1 MKKAVGCN
9 RACIKKAKKQPGAG
23 FWAPGCGGRG
33 WCFPRRRGRRRVPGE
48 RPGRRSGN
56 GSLGSFSRS
65 NPAFA
70 WRWRRGPGRFFLH
83 RGIRGAPLSRRYRG
97 ANSFFTSSKNYES
110 SWKSFEAVA
119 GFALLRPVAGAVGER
134 GFAAPRG
141 LDDPGAPE
149 FVRLFERGF
158 TQHTSNTNRNWLMR
172 GLRGHPRGNRAVTP
186 EAVFSKSDT
195 KLRKTIGI
203 NKQVCKLFAGFV
215 LS

>member
-48 RPGRRSGN
+48 KPGRRSGN

-70 WRWRRGPGRFFLH
+70 GRWRRGPGRFFLH

-134 GFAAPRG
+134 GLRRRG
-141 LDDPGAPE
+141 VSTIPGLLN
-149 FVRLFERGF
+149 LFDSSNVVSLNIHQ
-158 TQHTSNTNRNWLMR
+158 TQT
-172 GLRGHPRGNRAVTP
+172 G
-186 EAVFSKSDT
+186 
-195 KLRKTIGI
+195 IG
-203 NKQVCKLFAGFV
+203 
-215 LS
+215 